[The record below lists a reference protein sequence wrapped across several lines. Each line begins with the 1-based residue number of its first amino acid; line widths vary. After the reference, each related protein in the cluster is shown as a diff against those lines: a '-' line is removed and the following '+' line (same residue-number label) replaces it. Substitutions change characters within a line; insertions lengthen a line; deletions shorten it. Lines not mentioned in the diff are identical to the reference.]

1 MRRFSVWSLPVNK
14 HKDAEVVE
22 HLMETLGISRITAH
36 LLVNRGYR
44 DAEKARKFLHAGI
57 EELGPAWALPGM
69 YEAVDRICRA
79 IYNNEK
85 VLVYGDYDA
94 DGVCSTAMMVQ
105 GLQCLGL
112 KPDYYLPSRFEE
124 GYGLNDRAIRWAA
137 GAGYNLLITVDC
149 GISSVEEVNTAKSLG
164 LDVIITDHHIPPEL
178 LPSAEAI
185 VNPKLGVDQQGSSF
199 ELCGAGVVLQL
210 LYALRD
216 KFPQIDPAAWLDLAA
231 LATVADVVPLTGDNR
246 LIVKA
251 GIKMLEEGRRPG
263 IRALLENTCLSGKE
277 LNAYHLGFILGPRIN
292 AAGRMGSAET
302 ALELMLTGD
311 CNEAERLAAE
321 LNALN
326 RERQETENA
335 VFQEACAEAEICAER
350 DDRVLVVSREDWH
363 QGVLGIVASRLV
375 ENYHRPAFVI
385 SWEGDTG
392 RGSGRSVPGVDM
404 HRILAECKEVLE
416 RFGGHSLAGGLT
428 LRKDRLE
435 EFRGMVNEAAA
446 AFDLRVQEWER
457 ADVDAEANISEIT
470 EQLIDEVKNLEPFGT
485 GNPAPRLVLRRARI
499 CNPGRVGRDGE
510 HFRFRVED
518 SGCSLEAIG
527 FGLGDFSSEPFNDR
541 LYDILFEPD
550 LNHYNGQTRI
560 QLKVYDLK
568 PADVPDNPVI
578 LAGLHG
584 EVEPNCVF
592 KEMEQAMRKGLQA
605 GKPVLVV
612 YPTVRCLEKH
622 LVGLNSVFPSSIM
635 TVLHGRVP
643 ERTRQAGIQS
653 FMQGKA
659 RVFLTTGAFF
669 QYYINRLD
677 FKPAYQGIA
686 LWPDSWLTEE
696 YRGKWQFFVWDRE
709 MPCVIHTSDSGEG
722 WLGTGRHLLYT
733 NRRKTLNRLPDNV
746 KIFIE
751 ADAADI
757 RQRVQMRNYFMGEEN
772 ALLVWD
778 GACGGVL
785 PAVSAEQMV
794 LGDMPLGLYEV
805 YNCLVQTREDLEQ
818 VRPGWPEDAHEFN
831 HCYLRALCPPH
842 RLVVSV
848 YDALTRP
855 RGELIIP
862 DNGFPDL
869 YRDFWGQEALNRLAT
884 QSILQILK
892 ELGLCDYA
900 LVQNKHYRVR
910 ISGSLSMAPELEAS
924 AFYQEGQRE
933 LHYFNDLIQW
943 LSDRR

>member
-44 DAEKARKFLHAGI
+44 DAEKAWKFLYAGI
-57 EELGPAWALPGM
+57 EELGPAWLLPGM
-69 YEAVDRICRA
+69 YEAVERICRA
-79 IYNNEK
+79 IDNNEK

-137 GAGYNLLITVDC
+137 GAGYDLLITVDC

-164 LDVIITDHHIPPEL
+164 LDVIITDHHMPPEL
-178 LPSAEAI
+178 LPCAEAI
-185 VNPKLGVDQQGSSF
+185 VNPKLGVDQQGNSF

-263 IRALLENTCLSGKE
+263 IRALLENTGLSGKE

-335 VFQEACAEAEICAER
+335 VFHEACAEAEICAER

-375 ENYHRPAFVI
+375 ENYRRPAFVI

-392 RGSGRSVPGVDM
+392 KGSGRSVQGIDM
-404 HRILAECKEVLE
+404 HTILEKCKDVLE

-428 LRKDRLE
+428 LRKERLE
-435 EFRGMVNEAAA
+435 EFKVMVNEAAA
-446 AFDLRVQEWER
+446 AFDRAVQEWDR
-457 ADVDAEANISEIT
+457 AEADAEAQISEVT
-470 EQLIDEVKNLEPFGT
+470 EQLIGEMKKLEPFGT
-485 GNPAPRLVLRRARI
+485 GNPPPRLVLRGARI
-499 CNPGRVGRDGE
+499 TNPGRVGREGE

-568 PADVPDNPVI
+568 PAYVPDSPVI
-578 LAGLHG
+578 AAGSHAEAG
-584 EVEPNCVF
+584 PDSIF
-592 KEMEQAMRKGLQA
+592 WQMEEAIRKGLRA

-622 LVGLNSVFPSSIM
+622 LVGLNSIFPSDTLM
-635 TVLHGRVP
+635 VLHGRVP
-643 ERTRQAGIQS
+643 ERTRQNGIYAL
-653 FMQGKA
+653 MQERV
-659 RVFLTTGAFF
+659 RVFLTTETFF
-669 QYYINRLD
+669 QYYINRLNI
-677 FKPAYQGIA
+677 KPAYQGIA
-686 LWPDSWLTEE
+686 LWPAPWLAEE
-696 YRGKWQFFVWDRE
+696 YMGQWHLVVWERE
-709 MPCVIHTSDSGEG
+709 MPVVERGSHSGRG
-722 WLGTGRHLLYT
+722 WLGTGRQLLYT
-733 NRRKTLNRLPDNV
+733 NRRKTLNLLPENV
-746 KIFIE
+746 RMFIE
-751 ADAADI
+751 ADATDI
-757 RQRVQMRNYFMGEEN
+757 RQRAQMRQFFMVEEN

-785 PAVSAEQMV
+785 PAVSARQMV

-805 YNCLVQTREDLEQ
+805 YNCLVQTADELESIKI
-818 VRPGWPEDAHEFN
+818 GWPEDAREFN
-831 HCYLRALCPPH
+831 RFYLQALCPPH

-848 YDALTRP
+848 YDALNENP
-855 RGELIIP
+855 GDSLVP
-862 DNGFPDL
+862 QNGFPEL
-869 YRDFWGQEALNRLAT
+869 YQNFWAQKALNGLAT

-900 LVQNKHYRVR
+900 LVQNNHYRVR